1 MNTEQKLRKVL
12 EKFIKEWKG
21 CGQLPDTSCSVEAL
35 GKIFDEAEQALAE
48 QGQPNQ
54 SESDALWSAIKEWQA
69 MCEAQQSDW
78 MSQTDFIWSRAVQF
92 ARSEANRANPQP
104 APASAVNEQM
114 LEALTLASWALTRE
128 NINVE
133 LVKRKVSA
141 AITAAKAVKGE

>member
-1 MNTEQKLRKVL
+1 MSDKTLKVKKAGTIEFKDGSVIFVGWDFVSNTDREDGFTVIEMQ
-12 EKFIKEWKG
+12 
-21 CGQLPDTSCSVEAL
+21 DA
-35 GKIFDEAEQALAE
+35 ALAHINE
-48 QGQPNQ
+48 CLA
-54 SESDALWSAIKEWQA
+54 D
-69 MCEAQQSDW
+69 
-78 MSQTDFIWSRAVQF
+78 
-92 ARSEANRANPQP
+92 PQP